1 MMAGDRQ
8 IRDEKSIAVRHAI
21 VMARIKRRMIHFGE
35 DEVPAERDDYV
46 LHRASLEQMLAGSY
60 RWD

>member
-1 MMAGDRQ
+1 LVYA
-8 IRDEKSIAVRHAI
+8 AVRHAI

-46 LHRASLEQMLAGSY
+46 LHRASLEQMLADSY

>member
-1 MMAGDRQ
+1 MDFYLTYA
-8 IRDEKSIAVRHAI
+8 ALRHAI

-35 DEVPAERDDYV
+35 DQPPDDPDDYV
-46 LHRASLEQMLAGSY
+46 MHRASLEQLLAGTY